1 MTAAILLLQQQDPI
15 HKSHRY
21 DYLYDM
27 TRYDSLL
34 HRGLEYLEES
44 ELKDRLTGKVVEE
57 LPEVKVKRVI

>member
-1 MTAAILLLQQQDPI
+1 
-15 HKSHRY
+15 
-21 DYLYDM
+21 M
-27 TRYDSLL
+27 TRYDALL

>member
-1 MTAAILLLQQQDPI
+1 MPVRKNHVKEKYQRT
-15 HKSHRY
+15 Y

-27 TRYDSLL
+27 TRYDALL

-57 LPEVKVKRVI
+57 LPDVKVKRVI